1 MVLPGKGLSWKEF
14 GHTLY
19 REFNRDNVMDVAG
32 SVTYFAVLAV
42 FPFLLFLVSLAS
54 VIISPTSA
62 EELVRQLGGVAPA
75 AVTDI
80 LGSRIR
86 ELGRA
91 NNVGLLTFGALGAI
105 WAASGGVMALMR
117 ALNAMYDVQESRGVI
132 KQRLVAIGMTLA
144 IAVFALTA
152 AFIAVA
158 VPPIADRIGG
168 PVSTLVT
175 WLRIPVAALLMMFLW
190 AVLYYVLPDVEQKF
204 RFITPGSV
212 FGVMVWAL
220 ASWGFSVYVANFGNY
235 DATYG
240 ALGGVIVLLL
250 WMWISSMV
258 VLLGAEINAV
268 LEHKSPEGKRAG
280 AKSMKD
286 TGASQTKDEREEQ
299 KHRELAMWARHGKRA
314 FHRQKAEEANTLGA
328 RAKATATNV
337 GLAVLLG
344 RLFGRRE
351 A

>member
-14 GHTLY
+14 GRTLY

-32 SVTYFAVLAV
+32 SVTYFAVLAI
-42 FPFLLFLVSLAS
+42 FPFLMFLVSLAS

-62 EELVRQLGGVAPA
+62 ENLVRELGGVAPA

-80 LGSRIR
+80 LGGRIR
-86 ELGRA
+86 EIGRA
-91 NNVGLLTFGALGAI
+91 NNVGLLTFGALGAV

-117 ALNAMYDVQESRGVI
+117 ALNAMYDVQESRGMI
-132 KQRLVAIGMTLA
+132 KQRLIGLGMTLTV
-144 IAVFALTA
+144 AVFALTA
-152 AFIAVA
+152 ALLAVA
-158 VPPIADRIGG
+158 VPPIAERIGG

-175 WLRIPVAALLMMFLW
+175 WLRLPVAALLMMFLW
-190 AVLYYVLPDVEQKF
+190 AVLYYVLPDVEQRF

-212 FGVMVWAL
+212 FGVVVWAL
-220 ASWGFSVYVANFGNY
+220 ASWGFSLYVANFGNY
-235 DATYG
+235 NATYG

-250 WMWISSMV
+250 WMWISSLV

-268 LEHKSPEGKRAG
+268 LEHKSPEGKRVG

-286 TGASQTKDEREEQ
+286 KGASQSKDEFEAQ
-299 KHRELAMWARHGKRA
+299 KQRELEMWARHGRRA
-314 FHRQKAEEANTLGA
+314 FRQQKAAEANTVGA
-328 RAKATATNV
+328 RARATATNV